1 MRENSLRRK
10 LARGEKAVGLWAGL
24 GCEATLEMAAPLGFD
39 WVLIDCEHGVASYE
53 ALPGLLR
60 ALNASQMTSIVRVPT
75 KDDPSIFK
83 RVLDAG
89 VEGVLVPQ
97 IYDAADAKAVV
108 NACRYPPEG
117 ERGIAAGR
125 GHKYGLDFMGT
136 LQNANSEVMV
146 IVQIETK
153 EAVEAVDEILAVP
166 GLDGILIGPADLSAS
181 IGHMLDFKHPDVVAA
196 FDKIVKAAQAAG
208 KPAGFYC
215 NSPKEAQARFE
226 EGFSFANICNDAGLL
241 LQGYT
246 GALRAWKDIAEA

>member
-1 MRENSLRRK
+1 MRENSLRKK
-10 LARGEKAVGLWAGL
+10 LGRGEKAIGLWAGL
-24 GCEATLEMAAPLGFD
+24 GSEATLEMAAPLGFD

-60 ALNASQMTSIVRVPT
+60 ALNASEMTSIVRVPT
-75 KDDPSIFK
+75 KDNPAIFK
-83 RVLDAG
+83 RVLDMG

-97 IYDAADAKAVV
+97 IYTAEDAKAVV

-136 LQNANSEVMV
+136 LENANTEILV
-146 IVQIETK
+146 IVQIETRA
-153 EAVEAVDEILAVP
+153 AVDNVDEILAVP
-166 GLDGILIGPADLSAS
+166 GLDGILIGPADLSAAL
-181 IGHMLDFKHPDVVAA
+181 GHTLDFKHPDVAAA
-196 FDKIVKAAQAAG
+196 FAKVSEAAQAAG
-208 KPAGFYC
+208 KPAGFFC

-226 EGFSFANICNDAGLL
+226 EGFSFANICSDAGLL

-246 GALRAWKDIAEA
+246 GALRAWKEIAEA